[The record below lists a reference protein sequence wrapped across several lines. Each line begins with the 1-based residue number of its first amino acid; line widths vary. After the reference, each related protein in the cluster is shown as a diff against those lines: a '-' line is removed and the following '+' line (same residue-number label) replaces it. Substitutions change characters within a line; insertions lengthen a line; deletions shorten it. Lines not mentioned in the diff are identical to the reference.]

1 MKKLLFLTLFYSF
14 CGQIIGQT
22 KQQKAQYDSLVPL
35 AKDAFK
41 LKNYEQSAQL
51 YLNAVKALG
60 YKGFA
65 EDRYEAA
72 KALAMSGQI
81 DSSFAYLNILFEK
94 TLHLEYNVLVAE
106 SLFNP
111 LKLDARWIKLVDNLR
126 PEMPDLAKRLE
137 EINRLDQDFRHQ
149 LTPITEKY
157 GWQSSQRDSLWKKI
171 NLYDSLNLIEIR
183 QMIDTY
189 GWLSAKQVGHKG
201 NSTIYLVIQHSDL
214 PTQLH
219 YLPIMQSAADSGKAR
234 CADLAY
240 LEDRILMRQRK
251 KQLYGSQYTSYSNG
265 ESKMYP
271 VEDVDNLNVRRQG
284 MGLNTLS
291 ASKIEEIKQTNG
303 F

>member
-1 MKKLLFLTLFYSF
+1 MKKLLFLTIFYSF
-14 CGQIIGQT
+14 CGQTIAQT
-22 KQQKAQYDSLVPL
+22 KQQKAQYDSIIPL
-35 AKDAFK
+35 ARDAFN
-41 LKNYEQSAQL
+41 LKNYEQSGQL
-51 YLNAVKALG
+51 YLNAVKAFG

-72 KALAMSGQI
+72 KALAMSGQL

-94 TLHLEYNVLVAE
+94 TLHLEYNALMAE
-106 SLFNP
+106 PLFKP
-111 LKLDARWIKLVDNLR
+111 LNLDARWITLVDNLR

-137 EINRLDQDFRHQ
+137 EINRLDQDFRSQ

-157 GWQSSQRDSLWKKI
+157 GWQSPQRDSLWKKI
-171 NLYDSLNLIEIR
+171 NHYDSLNLIEIR
-183 QMIDTY
+183 HMIDTY
-189 GWLSAKQVGHKG
+189 GWLSVKQVGHKG

-219 YLPIMQSAADSGKAR
+219 YLPIMQLAADVGKAR

-240 LEDRILMRQRK
+240 LEDRILMRKGK
-251 KQLYGSQYTSYSNG
+251 KQLYGSQFKSFSTG
-265 ESKMYP
+265 ESKMHP

-284 MGLNTLS
+284 MGLNTFS
-291 ASKIEEIKQTNG
+291 ANKIEEIKQTNG